1 MLNRPRADD
10 PRDGDWWHAGWPA
23 QVAAW
28 VDASLAPLGRR
39 RTGAGVSHKRWP
51 LSAVLSFPTA
61 DGQPVVV
68 KASAPHFGREAA
80 ITAAVA
86 AIAPSLAPDVLA
98 VEPDRGW
105 LLMGPLPGREDDP
118 PDDVLRTVAAG
129 LALAQLAALNAQDAL
144 LAAGCPDRSSER
156 TWAQFRAIVETARDT
171 AGLDEAAY
179 AELVRALPR
188 IERGFAEFAGA
199 GLPQTLVHG
208 DLHPGNIAWA
218 EPSSA
223 EAGRPVVFDWSDT
236 ALAQPFLDVAHLSR
250 HGLGGTGPP
259 PWLEAYL
266 EPWRAAY
273 PSADLATALDRSV
286 LADRVYQVCTYEG
299 LRLGLGPR
307 GVAEF
312 TGISARLLAQLS
324 TGSPSGQPPSG

>member
-1 MLNRPRADD
+1 MT
-10 PRDGDWWHAGWPA
+10 
-23 QVAAW
+23 AW
-28 VDASLAPLGRR
+28 VDASLGPLGRH
-39 RTGAGVSHKRWP
+39 RTGTGVSLKRWP
-51 LSAVLSFPTA
+51 LSAVVSFPTA
-61 DGQPVVV
+61 DGEPVVV
-68 KASAPHFGREAA
+68 KASCPHFGREAS

-86 AIAPSLAPDVLA
+86 AIAPSLVPDVLA

-105 LLMGPLPGREDDP
+105 LLMGPLPECEDDP
-118 PDDVLRTVAAG
+118 PDAVLRTVAAG
-129 LALAQLAALNAQDAL
+129 LARAQFASLDARAAL

-156 TWAQFRAIVETARDT
+156 TWVQFRAIVETARET
-171 AGLDEAAY
+171 AGLDDAAY

-188 IERGFAEFAGA
+188 IERSFAEFAGA

-223 EAGRPVVFDWSDT
+223 EPPSAEPGRPTIFDWSDT
-236 ALAQPFLDVAHLSR
+236 ALADPFLDAAHLSR
-250 HGLGGTGPP
+250 HALGGTGPA

-312 TGISARLLAQLS
+312 TGISARLLGQL
-324 TGSPSGQPPSG
+324 TAGSASGQPPSG